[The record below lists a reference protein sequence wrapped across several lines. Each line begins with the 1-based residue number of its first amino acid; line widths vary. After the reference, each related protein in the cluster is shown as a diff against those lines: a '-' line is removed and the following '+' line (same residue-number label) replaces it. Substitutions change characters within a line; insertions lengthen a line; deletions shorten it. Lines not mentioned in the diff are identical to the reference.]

1 MKGKKILSAIIVG
14 VMVLCSMS
22 FPVFAADV
30 VATVTN
36 GDTTTDYTSIEAALL
51 AVEENGTVTL
61 KKTVS
66 FAQKTLPAKNN
77 VTYTSDAGVTIQHGI
92 SKLPEINGSITFKG
106 LNFDGNAISIYATTS
121 NADLDVKIENC
132 TFNNAG
138 GNCVYIQQEIKSL
151 TVTGCTF
158 TSPVGGAG
166 GQYLVW
172 PYNAH
177 EITITNNNF
186 TGNGTRGAIH
196 LGNATDTATV
206 SGNTIN
212 SFERGVQVALTD
224 GGNVTI
230 TGNQFSDI
238 KKYSDAQGRTA
249 PVFIHSATNQDDTA
263 VSVTNN
269 TITNSSAAVFG
280 EISTACINTF
290 TGNTVDSVAAG
301 ALKANVA
308 SYVAEIG
315 DKKYATLA
323 DAVAAAQ
330 DGDTITILTDCT
342 LDAPIAVNKSLTFVG
357 DSENHPTL
365 TNSNTDGRVFNIND
379 NANPLTVNIKNIN
392 MISNGGSGGA
402 YPRGISMYRND
413 RLTLN
418 VDNCEITCGWYPINV
433 ASGNTNLVVNIN
445 NSIINGWSILNI
457 WSSGTTI
464 TMNNS
469 KCLSLN
475 DKSFGGSNDFS
486 AIVYNGDTQN
496 ISVKF
501 NNTDIECK
509 SLYGNNQNFTSF
521 RENTANNSLTI
532 NSGTYTGYTNFCD
545 SYNTANYGISIS
557 GGSFSTD
564 VSAYC
569 VEGFSPKL
577 VNGVYVVNDLTSEIA
592 VKFAS
597 TSAKNV
603 YDIVLD
609 GNREKI
615 YELVSAEIQFVNAG
629 NGYEISG
636 TDDINVI
643 PNTENPDRYGFYLKD
658 GAVANRKTGTEI
670 KIGTVTFPEQGAINF
685 KVDANNSKVVATEYA
700 THLEKYYTAADA
712 NAKLTADSNGINST
726 IAAKTRNVAINVDFA
741 HKLDNTGWN
750 GNHQITVTLKDA
762 FGNIVGDNA
771 YPLAIANNAGTYT
784 FADVPVGRITVTLKA
799 PGFRTYTYTTTV
811 EEGTAPLVLSFW
823 NDTKRDTTAEV
834 EAGKTMTNNFV
845 VGDIAMD
852 YTVDKYDLAAVTS
865 YYGTYNLTDTNKIK
879 YDLNRDGNI
888 DITDVAYVLHNFGF

>member
-14 VMVLCSMS
+14 VMVLCTMS

-36 GDTTTDYTSIEAALL
+36 GDTTTDYTSIGEALS
-51 AVEENGTVTL
+51 AVQDNGTVTL
-61 KKTVS
+61 KTAVS
-66 FAQKTLPAKNN
+66 FAGQTLPAKKN
-77 VTYTSDAGVTIQHGI
+77 VTYTSDRDVTIQHSI
-92 SKLPEINGSITFKG
+92 SKLPAIDGSITFKG
-106 LNFDGNAISIYATTS
+106 LKFDGNAINIYDSTS
-121 NADLDVKIENC
+121 NADLDVIIENC
-132 TFNNAG
+132 TFDNAG
-138 GNCVYIQQEIKSL
+138 GNCVYIQPEIKSL

-177 EITITNNNF
+177 TINITHNEF

-196 LGNATDTATV
+196 LGNATENATV
-206 SGNTIN
+206 SGNTIK
-212 SFERGVQVALTD
+212 SFERGVQVALTG

-249 PVFIHSATNQDDTA
+249 PVFIHSATNQDATR

-290 TGNTVDSVAAG
+290 TDNTVDSVGAG
-301 ALKANVA
+301 ALEANVA

-315 DKKYATLA
+315 NTKYATLA

-330 DGDTITILTDCT
+330 DGDTIILLSDTTGNGIQIPSGSNITIDFNGFTYNIDGTTVGSTGTQTNGFQLFKGSYITFKNGTITSNKARILIQNYSNLTLENMT
-342 LDAPIAVNKSLTFVG
+342 LDGSQLLGSYPY
-357 DSENHPTL
+357 TL
-365 TNSNTDGRVFNIND
+365 SNNCGN
-379 NANPLTVNIKNIN
+379 TVIK
-392 MISNGGSGGA
+392 
-402 YPRGISMYRND
+402 
-413 RLTLN
+413 
-418 VDNCEITCGWYPINV
+418 
-433 ASGNTNLVVNIN
+433 GNTNIIAKSYGYAFDCYYWPNGGYSEGVTVTLGPDFTGKITGKIEKTHD
-445 NSIINGWSILNI
+445 NSV
-457 WSSGTTI
+457 TDEEAA
-464 TMNNS
+464 S
-469 KCLSLN
+469 KQS
-475 DKSFGGSNDFS
+475 
-486 AIVYNGDTQN
+486 
-496 ISVKF
+496 
-501 NNTDIECK
+501 
-509 SLYGNNQNFTSF
+509 
-521 RENTANNSLTI
+521 
-532 NSGTYTGYTNFCD
+532 
-545 SYNTANYGISIS
+545 ISIS
-557 GGSFSTD
+557 GGSFTTN

-569 VEGFSPKL
+569 VEGFSPKF

-609 GNREKI
+609 GNGEKI

-658 GAVANRKTGTEI
+658 GAVGNRKTGTEI

-685 KVDANNSKVVATEYA
+685 KVDAEGSKVVATEYA

-712 NAKLTADSNGINST
+712 NAKLTANSNGINST
-726 IAAKTRNVAINVDFA
+726 IAAKTRNVLVKVNYA
-741 HKLDNTGWN
+741 HALDGTHWTDNK
-750 GNHQITVTLKDA
+750 ITVTLKDA
-762 FGNIVGDNA
+762 FGVTSQAMDISDGEE
-771 YPLAIANNAGTYT
+771 T
-784 FADVPVGRITVTLKA
+784 FANVPVGRITVTLKA

-811 EEGTAPLVLSFW
+811 EEGTAPLVLNFW

-834 EAGKTMTNNFV
+834 EAGKAMKNNFV